1 MFLNL
6 NTRNAPAAADRKGAT
21 YYSGAFFSTHNR
33 AFPFYNYNES
43 HLFYLFSFENPLDAI
58 PVIKLAVCAKWQF
71 M

>member
-6 NTRNAPAAADRKGAT
+6 NPRNAPPAADRKGAT
-21 YYSGAFFSTHNR
+21 YYFCAFFSTHI
-33 AFPFYNYNES
+33 YNYNEPI
-43 HLFYLFSFENPLDAI
+43 LFYLFSFENPLDAI